1 MGKDG
6 GTWDGQADISAD
18 VNGAINRISFAIH
31 NGRTFDDI
39 FEIIFDQLK
48 LIIPYDRI
56 GLSTLDESGETLT
69 VVKVKSASPVGLGKG
84 FSCPLKTTSLGALLE
99 SRGKRV
105 INDLGEY
112 VKRTGHE
119 TNYNEMLLD
128 EGIRSSLVIP
138 LFVAG
143 RATGFMFFSSTEP
156 NVYTREYL
164 GERFD
169 VLDLFV
175 ESIKDHLAVALEK
188 GMTIARLE
196 EANRQLKELS
206 AMKDEFLSI
215 ASHDLRSPLTTII
228 GFGKSMQREGG
239 DALTD
244 WQQRSL
250 GIMTRSAQHL
260 LTLVDDIL
268 NVAKMNSGG
277 LVLEKTAVEI
287 RDVLRSSIAAM
298 TFNAQNKNIAIKCD
312 SDFEKL
318 EMAVDRSKMFQLFNN
333 LIGNAIKFSPEG
345 ETVLISEKLGG
356 DVYRFEIK
364 DNGPGI
370 AKEQFGGIFEKFTQ
384 VGSSDAAQKDGVGL
398 GLMICKKIVEAHSG
412 GIGVKSEPGKGSTFH
427 FTLPVEKAGD

>member
-6 GTWDGQADISAD
+6 GIKSGQADILAD
-18 VNGAINRISFAIH
+18 VNGAINQISFAIH
-31 NGRTFDDI
+31 TGRTFDDI
-39 FEIIFDQLK
+39 FEIIFEQLK

-69 VVKVKSASPVGLGKG
+69 VVKVKSANPIGLDKG
-84 FSCPLKTTSLGALLE
+84 FSCSIKVTSLSALLE

-105 INDLGEY
+105 INDLREY
-112 VKRTGHE
+112 IKRTGHE
-119 TNYNEMLLD
+119 TTYNKMLLD
-128 EGIRSSLVIP
+128 EGIRSSLAIP

-143 RATGFMFFSSTEP
+143 RPTGFMFFSSTEP

-164 GERFD
+164 GDHFE
-169 VLDLFV
+169 VLDQFV

-188 GMTIARLE
+188 GMIVTRLE
-196 EANRQLKELS
+196 ETNRQLKELN

-228 GFGKSMQREGG
+228 GFGKAMQKEGG
-239 DALTD
+239 NPLSD

-250 GIMTRSAQHL
+250 EIMTRSAEHL

-277 LVLEKTAVEI
+277 LTLEKIEVDI
-287 RDVLRSSIAAM
+287 REVLKSSIAAM
-298 TFNAQNKNIAIKCD
+298 TFNAQNKNITLKCE
-312 SDFEKL
+312 SSFEKL
-318 EMAVDRSKMFQLFNN
+318 EMAVDRSKMFQVFNN

-345 ETVLISEKLGG
+345 ETVFISEKLEG

-364 DNGPGI
+364 DSGPGI
-370 AKEQFGGIFEKFTQ
+370 AKEQFENIFEKFTQ
-384 VGSSDAAQKDGVGL
+384 VGSSYAAQKEGVGL
-398 GLMICKKIVEAHSG
+398 GLMICKTIVEAHSG
-412 GIGVKSEPGKGSTFH
+412 SIGVESEPGKGSTFH
-427 FTLPVEKAGD
+427 FTLPVEKAGG